1 MAGFQVKLNDEKLNL
16 LVLRKKQHIKNV
28 ALKYMVPN
36 PLKKINFI
44 YHGCMGSSLLLTG
57 FLSLQQAGA
66 TL

>member
-16 LVLRKKQHIKNV
+16 LVLRKKKHIKNV

-44 YHGCMGSSLLLTG
+44 YYGCMGSSLLRKG